1 VSPLLLLFNK
11 RGDYYINFLHKK
23 GDIKIM
29 NYRYNIHPALYIGGF
44 AVLFS
49 FIFGFPVGTLIGLA
63 IGIGISK
70 KNKDM

>member
-1 VSPLLLLFNK
+1 
-11 RGDYYINFLHKK
+11 
-23 GDIKIM
+23 M

-70 KNKDM
+70 KKIKICKNITFY

>member
-1 VSPLLLLFNK
+1 
-11 RGDYYINFLHKK
+11 
-23 GDIKIM
+23 M

-44 AVLFS
+44 AVLF
-49 FIFGFPVGTLIGLA
+49 IFGFTVGTLIGLA